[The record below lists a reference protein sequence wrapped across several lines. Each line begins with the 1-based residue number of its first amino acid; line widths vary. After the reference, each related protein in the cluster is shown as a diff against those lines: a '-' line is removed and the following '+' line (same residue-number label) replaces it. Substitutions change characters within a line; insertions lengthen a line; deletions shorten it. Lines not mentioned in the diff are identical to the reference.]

1 MSTKRLD
8 IEPYDYVKKSVAV
21 SMSLKVL
28 QFVLFTSVI
37 VNATLYDEDGL
48 VVLTTN
54 IEIAG
59 EDYLKWS
66 NDDNYIYDYVSKSL
80 DVVIKPSSSV

>member
-21 SMSLKVL
+21 SMALKVL

-37 VNATLYDEDGL
+37 VNATLYDEDGI

-54 IEIAG
+54 IEISG

-66 NDDNYIYDYVSKSL
+66 NDDNYIYDYVSMSL
-80 DVVIKPSSSV
+80 GVVIKQGSSV

>member
-21 SMSLKVL
+21 SMTLKVL

-37 VNATLYDEDGL
+37 VNATLYDEDGV

-59 EDYLKWS
+59 DDYLKWS
-66 NDDNYIYDYVSKSL
+66 NDDNYIYDYVSRSL

>member
-37 VNATLYDEDGL
+37 VNATLYDEDGV

-66 NDDNYIYDYVSKSL
+66 NDDNYIYDYVSRSL

>member
-8 IEPYDYVKKSVAV
+8 IQPYEYVKKSVAV
-21 SMSLKVL
+21 SIALKVL
-28 QFVLFTSVI
+28 QFILFTSVI
-37 VNATLYDEDGL
+37 VNATLYDEDGI

-54 IEIAG
+54 IEISG

-66 NDDNYIYDYVSKSL
+66 NDDNYIYDYVSRSL
-80 DVVIKPSSSV
+80 GVVIKKGSSV